1 MAGRD
6 WAGTDI
12 TFTNIDGGSAG
23 DDDYNADAYLGGAEK
38 LARLGVTWLQ
48 VSVPGDSEA
57 HAVEVIERFGS
68 AVIKGV

>member
-1 MAGRD
+1 
-6 WAGTDI
+6 
-12 TFTNIDGGSAG
+12 
-23 DDDYNADAYLGGAEK
+23 

>member
-1 MAGRD
+1 MTAAREHC
-6 WAGTDI
+6 
-12 TFTNIDGGSAG
+12 S
-23 DDDYNADAYLGGAEK
+23 GAET

-48 VSVPGDSEA
+48 VSVPGDSVA